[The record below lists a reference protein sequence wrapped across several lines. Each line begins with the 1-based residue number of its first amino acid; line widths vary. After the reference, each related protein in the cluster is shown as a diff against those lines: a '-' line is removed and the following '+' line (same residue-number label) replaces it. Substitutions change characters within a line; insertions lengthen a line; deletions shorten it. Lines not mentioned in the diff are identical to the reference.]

1 MNLFLAFAFGG
12 PEMIFVFILMLLL
25 FGAKKLPGLARGVG
39 QSLGEFKKARKEFE
53 DEIHLAQD
61 IDSDVSPKPK
71 KKPMNVSTAPK
82 KVDTDQSTSDDTTPV
97 GAKGNKA
104 DVG

>member
-12 PEMIFVFILMLLL
+12 PEMIFVFLLLLLL
-25 FGAKKLPGLARGVG
+25 FGAKKLPGLARGIG

-61 IDSDVSPKPK
+61 VSDDVSRRPK
-71 KKPMNVSTAPK
+71 KKPMDVSTATKEAEGDAAPIG
-82 KVDTDQSTSDDTTPV
+82 T
-97 GAKGNKA
+97 KGNKA
-104 DVG
+104 DVE